1 MEAYSD
7 PVALIT
13 GASRGIG
20 KALAV
25 HLARSGFKVALA
37 ARTLE
42 DGEQREHSSTVKA
55 SDTSPLPG
63 SLAATTALVEEE
75 GGVAMPIFL
84 DITDR
89 ATLGPAVSRV
99 LEQWGRIDVLV
110 NNARYVGPGH
120 MDRFLDTPF
129 ELLDEHLE
137 GNVMAPVI
145 LARLVLPGMIQR
157 GKGCVITITSRA
169 GIANPPAPAGEG
181 GWGLGYALSKGAVCR
196 LVGIIDVEHRQDGIR
211 AFNLNP
217 GTIRTE
223 RMAQDMKAFGFDADA
238 GASPDLIG
246 AAAAWLA
253 TSKDADALRGQWVE
267 GQALC
272 DEHGLL
278 P

>member
-1 MEAYSD
+1 MESDSD

-20 KALAV
+20 KAVAV

-37 ARTLE
+37 ARTME
-42 DGEQREHSSTVKA
+42 DGEEREHSSTVKA

-75 GGVAMPIFL
+75 GGIAIPVYL
-84 DITDR
+84 DITNR
-89 ATLGPAVSRV
+89 ATISSAVAQV
-99 LEQWGRIDVLV
+99 QEQWGRIDVLV

-120 MDRFLDTPF
+120 MDRFLDTPI

-145 LARLVLPGMIQR
+145 LARLVLPGMIER
-157 GKGCVITITSRA
+157 RRGCVITITSRA

-196 LVGIIDVEHRQDGIR
+196 LAGVIDVEHRQDGIR

-223 RMAQDMKAFGFDADA
+223 RIAQDMKAFGFDADA

-253 TSKDADALRGQWVE
+253 TSKDADALLGQWVE
-267 GQALC
+267 GQELC
-272 DEHGLL
+272 AEHGLI

>member
-1 MEAYSD
+1 MGVNSD

-37 ARTLE
+37 ARTME
-42 DGEQREHSSTVKA
+42 DGEQREHSSTVKG

-63 SLAATTALVEEE
+63 SLAATATLVGEE
-75 GGVAMPIFL
+75 GGVAMPVFL

-89 ATLGPAVSRV
+89 STLGPAVDKV
-99 LEQWGRIDVLV
+99 QKEWGRIDVLV

-120 MDRFLDTPF
+120 MDRFLDTPI

-137 GNVMAPVI
+137 ANVMAPVI
-145 LARLVLPGMIQR
+145 LARLVLPGMIER
-157 GKGCVITITSRA
+157 GGGCVITITSRA
-169 GIANPPAPAGEG
+169 GIANPPAPAGSG

-196 LVGIIDVEHRQDGIR
+196 LAGVIDIEHRQDGIR

-223 RMAQDMKAFGFDADA
+223 RIAQDMKAFGFDADA

-267 GQALC
+267 GQDLC
-272 DEHGLL
+272 DELGLL
-278 P
+278 R